1 MANTKISALTSATTP
16 LAGTEVLPIVQSGVT
31 VKATVANITGAG
43 AYAGSFTTLS
53 ATGVTT
59 VQAGTALLPAI
70 TTSGDTNTGI
80 WFPAADQVAI
90 TTGGAQRAVV
100 DASGN
105 VGIGTTSPVSKLQVS
120 NSTNGGAVEITAAN
134 TYYLATSTD
143 ETVAFQGEFFQNDI
157 SANRA
162 AGYMQIGKSGD
173 FSNAANASAFLAF
186 ATRNAGTIAEKL
198 RITSTGGVNLGA
210 TTDPGAG
217 NLSLTGNV
225 VIGTSGK
232 GIDFS
237 ATAGTGTS
245 ELLADYEEGYFNPTL
260 TCGTSGTI
268 TINAAENTMA
278 YTKIGR
284 AVYISGQFAISA
296 VSSPVGTVTLN
307 NLPFAVASLD
317 ERAESAIFNV
327 ILGNT
332 TLNTPV
338 FFGLINSAGGTTM
351 LIRAKDN
358 VGAINA
364 SPASLFAANDVWI
377 SGYYLAA

>member
-1 MANTKISALTSATTP
+1 
-16 LAGTEVLPIVQSGVT
+16 LAGTEVLPIVQSGTT

-80 WFPAADQVAI
+80 WFPAADTIAF
-90 TTGGAQRAVV
+90 TEGGAESMRITSA
-100 DASGN
+100 GN
-105 VGIGTTSPVSKLQVS
+105 VGIGVTAPSSKLQVS
-120 NSTNGGAVEITAAN
+120 DSTNGGAVEITVAN

-143 ETVAFQGEFFQNDI
+143 ETVAFQGEFFQNDL
-157 SANRA
+157 ATNRA

-173 FSNAANASAFLAF
+173 FSNAANASGFMAF
-186 ATRNAGTIAEKL
+186 ATRNAGTIAEKM

-237 ATAGTGTS
+237 ATAGSGTS
-245 ELLADYEEGYFNPTL
+245 ELLADYEEGYFDPTL

-268 TINAAENTMA
+268 TLNAAENRLA

-284 AVYISGQFAISA
+284 VVYISGQFAISS
-296 VSSPVGTVTLN
+296 VSSPVGTVTMN

-317 ERAESAIFNV
+317 ERSESAIFNV
-327 ILGNT
+327 VLSNT
-332 TLNTPV
+332 TLNTPT
-338 FFGLINSAGGTTM
+338 FFGLITTAGATTL

-358 VGAINA
+358 VGAINS
-364 SPASLFAANDVWI
+364 SPASLFAASDVWI
-377 SGYYLAA
+377 SGYYIAA